1 MYWKESI
8 SRNLH
13 PFLFHYN
20 ISILLYSDGGIE
32 MEIELMEKQLKAVAD
47 ANRLRILA
55 CLKKGEVCVCDF
67 TDVLNISQPA
77 VSQHLRKLKEAGI
90 ITERKVGTWKHY
102 RIQENQTLLMQSVL
116 ASVDEEWTCGCKI
129 DCECVEG

>member
-1 MYWKESI
+1 
-8 SRNLH
+8 
-13 PFLFHYN
+13 
-20 ISILLYSDGGIE
+20 
-32 MEIELMEKQLKAVAD
+32 MELDLMEKQLKAVAD

-102 RIQENQTLLMQSVL
+102 RIHENQTSLIRSVID
-116 ASVDEEWTCGCKI
+116 SINEEWTCGCKLNSK
-129 DCECVEG
+129 CVEG